1 MKAGQAG
8 KIPARKQVELA
19 LHESEAQY
27 HLLFNRMMDGF
38 ALCEVVCD
46 EQGIPLDY
54 RFIKVN
60 PAFESLTGLSA
71 GEVLG
76 RCSREIWADPSQ
88 EWREL
93 CCQIGMHGGQILEE
107 RYFARFDRYYY
118 GSLFQTRERR
128 FAMLFHDVTEQH
140 KAQKYLRDTRD
151 YLETLIQNTT
161 APIVV
166 WDSGLIIS
174 FVNPA
179 FEQLTHHSANKLIG
193 QPASMLFSSSMQAS
207 LEQTCRGENWLNLE
221 LPLLGLGGEM
231 IDTLW
236 NTSVIKDE
244 NGTLNAV
251 IAQGQDITALKK
263 AESDTH
269 LQLARMAAL
278 RDIDTA
284 INTNLPLSQV
294 LTIILDKAAGQLD
307 ADAATILLYEPHSQ
321 RLEYVAE
328 RGFLHPLLESLHL
341 SDSAAGRVVVARA
354 LVELHLP
361 EAAGQLRRKGL
372 IEDGF
377 CCYLGLPLITK
388 DEVKGVLEIFLR
400 HSVPKDRAWHDYL
413 STLAGQAA
421 IALDNRELWRNA
433 QENHNSL
440 LLTYD
445 DTIRGWAHAL
455 ELRDVETQGHSQRVT
470 DMTLVVGLRLGLRG
484 EALINVHR
492 GALLHDIGKMGIP
505 DSILLKP
512 GPLTEDEWKIM
523 RRHPVYAYDLL
534 STIEFLKPALDIP
547 YSHHERWDGQG
558 YPRGLRGEEIPLP
571 ARIFSVVD
579 VWDAL
584 RSDRP
589 YRKGWPDDQVRAYL
603 KEQAGVQFDPLIV
616 DHFLKLGL

>member
-8 KIPARKQVELA
+8 KLPARKQVELA

-27 HLLFNRMMDGF
+27 SLLFNRMMDGF

-46 EQGIPLDY
+46 DQGNALDY
-54 RFIKVN
+54 RFIQVN
-60 PAFESLTGLSA
+60 PAFEKLTGVPVS
-71 GEVLG
+71 EVIG
-76 RCSREIWADPSQ
+76 RCSGEIWENPSP
-88 EWREL
+88 EWTER
-93 CCQIGMHGGQILEE
+93 CCKIGLDGGQILEE

-118 GSLFQTRERR
+118 GSLFQTRKGR
-128 FAMLFHDVTEQH
+128 FAMLFHDVTEEH
-140 KAQKYLRDTRD
+140 LAQKYLRDTRD

-166 WDSGLIIS
+166 WDGELVIA
-174 FVNPA
+174 FVNSA
-179 FEQLTHHSANKLIG
+179 FEQLTHYSAADLIG
-193 QPASMLFSSSMQAS
+193 QPAGMLFSSSMQAS
-207 LEQTCRGENWLNLE
+207 LEQTCCGENWLNLE
-221 LPLLGLGGEM
+221 LPLLGRSGETL
-231 IDTLW
+231 DTLW
-236 NTSVIKDE
+236 NTSTIKNED
-244 NGTLNAV
+244 GTINAV
-251 IAQGQDITALKK
+251 IAQGQDISALKK
-263 AESDTH
+263 AENATRR
-269 LQLARMAAL
+269 QLDRLAAL

-284 INTNLPLSQV
+284 INTNLPLSEV
-294 LTIILDKAAGQLD
+294 LSIILDKAAEQLG

-321 RLEYVAE
+321 RLEYLVE
-328 RGFLHPLLESLHL
+328 RGFSHPILESLHL
-341 SDSAAGRVVVARA
+341 SDSAAGRVVVSRSV
-354 LVELHLP
+354 VELHLP
-361 EAAGQLRRKGL
+361 ESERQFKRKGL
-372 IEDGF
+372 SEAGF
-377 CCYLGLPLITK
+377 CCYLGVPLITK
-388 DEVKGVLEIFLR
+388 DVVKGVLEIFLR
-400 HSVPKDRAWHDYL
+400 HAAPKDCDWRDYL
-413 STLAGQAA
+413 ATLAGQAA
-421 IALDNRELWRNA
+421 IAFENRELWRNA

-470 DMTLVVGLRLGLRG
+470 DMTLVLGLRLGLRG

-534 STIEFLKPALDIP
+534 LTIEFLKPALDIP

-589 YRKGWPDDQVRAYL
+589 YRRGWPDEEVRAYL
-603 KEQAGVQFDPLIV
+603 KAQAGVQFDPLIV
-616 DHFLKLGL
+616 EHFLNLGL